1 MTKFLLTSCALALAA
16 VPTLADARPKKAP
29 PPAPAPAPVV
39 RVAPTDPVE
48 AYYFH
53 HGEAPL
59 WFRSDASRA
68 AAARLSAILRR
79 APIDGFAAGPAL
91 AAQVDAA
98 LASATPGNAA
108 AIKSAELTLSKA
120 WVAFMQHLR
129 TPPQGMV
136 YGYDLLKPHHRA
148 DKILLTTAAGGAN
161 LAATIDRL
169 ADVNSIYRS
178 LREAAL
184 ASGQTQADPT
194 LLSNLER
201 ARVLP
206 ASGRFAVVDSASA
219 TLTMFENGQPVDR
232 MRVVVG
238 TSQTPTPMIASIIHY
253 AVLNPYWEVPPSL
266 TQRIIAP
273 GVLRG
278 GDAYLKRNGYEV
290 MSDWTA
296 NATVVPNAQVNWAA
310 LARNAGVV
318 RVRQRPGP
326 LNSLAGMKVPF
337 PSGQDI
343 FLHDTLDRSKFAL
356 AQRQLS
362 NGCVRLEDAPR
373 FLRWLHGTAP
383 APQSKEPDVLVKL
396 PQGVPIYLTYLTQE
410 AGADGRLAMRS
421 DPYGWDGRPDRQLAA
436 ATYTSP
442 TRGTP

>member
-1 MTKFLLTSCALALAA
+1 MKKLLLTSCAIAVAASA
-16 VPTLADARPKKAP
+16 VPVEAKPRKNAP
-29 PPAPAPAPVV
+29 PPPAPVV

-48 AYYFH
+48 LYYFQ
-53 HGEAPL
+53 HGEAPI
-59 WFRSDASRA
+59 WFRSDATRA
-68 AAARLSAILRR
+68 AAQRLSAILRR
-79 APIDGFAAGPAL
+79 SPIDGFTAGPAL

-98 LASATPGNAA
+98 IASAVPGNVAA
-108 AIKSAELTLSKA
+108 TRAAELTLSKA

-136 YGYDLLKPHHRA
+136 YGYDLLRPHHRV
-148 DKILLTTAAGGAN
+148 DKILLTTAAGGDN

-184 ASGQTQADPT
+184 ASGMTQADAA

-206 ASGRFAVVDSASA
+206 ASGRFAVVDSGSA
-219 TLTMFENGQPVDR
+219 MLTMFENGQPVDR

-266 TQRIIAP
+266 TQRIVAP

-278 GDAYLKRNGYEV
+278 GQAYINRNGYEV
-290 MSDWTA
+290 MSDWTV
-296 NATVVPNAQVNWAA
+296 NATVVPNSQVNWAA
-310 LARNAGVV
+310 LARNAGNV

-326 LNSLAGMKVPF
+326 LNSLAGMKLPF

-356 AQRQLS
+356 ANRHLS
-362 NGCVRLEDAPR
+362 NGCVRLEDAQR
-373 FLRWLHGTAP
+373 FLRWLHGSTP
-383 APQSKEPDVLVKL
+383 APTSKDPDVLVKL

-410 AGADGRLAMRS
+410 AGSDGRLAARS

-442 TRGTP
+442 TRGAP